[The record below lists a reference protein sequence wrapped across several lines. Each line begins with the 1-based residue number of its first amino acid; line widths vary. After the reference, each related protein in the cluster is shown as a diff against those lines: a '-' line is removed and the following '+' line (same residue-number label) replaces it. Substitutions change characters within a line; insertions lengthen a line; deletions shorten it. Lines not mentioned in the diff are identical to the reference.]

1 MKRTKWFPASI
12 KPVRKGV
19 YERKYYWGVD
29 YAYWNGSDWC
39 ASGETPGAAYCWRH
53 LLSDFFLPWRGLT
66 EPAA

>member
-19 YERKYYWGVD
+19 YERKYDWGVD
-29 YAYWNGSDWC
+29 YAYWNGWDW
-39 ASGETPGAAYCWRH
+39 GVVGKTPGEAHDRRR
-53 LLSDFFLPWRGLT
+53 LLSDFLIPWRGLT